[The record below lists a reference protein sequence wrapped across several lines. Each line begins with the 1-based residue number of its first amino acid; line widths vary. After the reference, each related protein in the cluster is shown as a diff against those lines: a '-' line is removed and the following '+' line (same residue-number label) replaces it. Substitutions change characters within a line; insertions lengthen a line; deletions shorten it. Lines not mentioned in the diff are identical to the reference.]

1 MKILH
6 KTVFLGV
13 TAFTLISLV
22 GCTWSFQ
29 PDTAESASD
38 ETPEAVA
45 YNPTPTPQVGGNS
58 ADHSQVSSDC
68 TNHFAISGGVN
79 IAAGQEFQP
88 GETFQVVWP
97 LENTGTCVW
106 DTHYSL
112 TFISGDALGV
122 TTSVA
127 MNSIVSPGE
136 IYNFT
141 LEMTAPLQAGSY
153 TSLWRLQSG
162 GGEVFG
168 QDSPADAPLRIV
180 IKVVG
185 AVAST
190 PEPTPTPT
198 SEPPTNSNVAINPY
212 PFVDAISKAM
222 GETMMVNQCFDLV
235 SGEVI
240 SCGHPHADFKYT
252 YTSQQ
257 GGNLLPWNEL
267 EFSGERESFP
277 SQEDCQD
284 AAYYGLTLQLALPA
298 ESSTG
303 KFYCFHTEYDG
314 DVVYGM
320 IQPTDFN
327 VGGLTFNYVTFEPD
341 TGFSIIK
348 ATAMPNLNLF
358 VMLQMDGVTLLDEE
372 CIDLTTGQK
381 VSCGSS
387 DASFRY
393 NYNSYYG
400 GILEAKPAIEFASAV
415 TTQPTK
421 LSCSSS
427 AYIYEAAITLDSYA
441 TSIYACFKTEY
452 DGDTVYGWV
461 HPTHYNENG
470 MTFDF
475 VLYEP

>member
-1 MKILH
+1 MKILR
-6 KTVFLGV
+6 KTAILGV
-13 TAFTLISLV
+13 IAFALISMV
-22 GCTWSFQ
+22 SCTWSFQ
-29 PDTAESASD
+29 TDSADSASN
-38 ETPEAVA
+38 EIQEVA
-45 YNPTPTPQVGGNS
+45 ANNPTPTPQVVGNS
-58 ADHSQVSSDC
+58 ANHSQESSDC
-68 TNHFAISGGVN
+68 TNRFAISGGVN
-79 IAAGQEFQP
+79 IATGQEFQP

-106 DTHYSL
+106 DTNYSL
-112 TFISGDALGV
+112 TFISGDTLGV
-122 TTSVA
+122 PTTVA
-127 MNSIVSPGE
+127 MSSNVSPGE
-136 IYNFT
+136 TYDLT
-141 LEMTAPLQAGSY
+141 VEMTAPLQAGSY
-153 TSLWRLQSG
+153 ASLWRLQSG

-168 QDSPADAPLRIV
+168 QDSPANAPLRIA
-180 IKVVG
+180 IKVTG
-185 AVAST
+185 TAATT
-190 PEPTPTPT
+190 PEPTSTPT
-198 SEPPTNSNVAINPY
+198 SSPPTNSNVAINPY
-212 PFVDAISKAM
+212 PFVEAISKAM

-240 SCGHPHADFKYT
+240 SCGHPHADFKFT
-252 YTSQQ
+252 YASQQ

-267 EFSGERESFP
+267 EFSAGQENFP
-277 SQEDCQD
+277 SQDDCQD

-303 KFYCFHTEYDG
+303 KFYCFHTAYDG

-327 VGGLTFNYVTFEPD
+327 AGGLTFNYVTFEPES
-341 TGFSIIK
+341 GFPIIK

-372 CIDLTTGQK
+372 CYDLTTGQK

-387 DASFRY
+387 EASFRY

-400 GILEAKPAIEFASAV
+400 GILEAKPAIEFAEAV

-421 LSCSSS
+421 LSCSGSV
-427 AYIYEAAITLDSYA
+427 YIYEAAITLDSYA
-441 TSIYACFKTEY
+441 TSVYVCFKTEY
-452 DGDTVYGWV
+452 DGDIVYGWV
-461 HPTHYNENG
+461 HPTHYNQNG